1 MLVNSPF
8 ILCVKVYLS
17 ELIAAEDGDEEC
29 GDEERYKI
37 SSSLACT
44 DVITFENAL
53 YKSYIIV
60 P

>member
-53 YKSYIIV
+53 RSFIIV